1 MGNSLHREDFP
12 MPWHETHVMDERMS
26 FIVDWQ
32 RDEWSFAA
40 LCRRY
45 GVSRRTGYKWT
56 GRFEGFGIDG
66 LKDRSSAAHR
76 HPNQVEACVAE
87 AVIGVR
93 AAHPSWGPKK
103 IKAWLSMRRP
113 QTMWPA
119 QSTIAELLD
128 RRGLVRHR
136 RQRRHVP
143 AHDGPLSPALAA
155 NDVWGIDFKGWFRTG
170 NGARCEPLSLSDLAS
185 RYVLRVQA
193 LERIDGEQV
202 WPILETAF
210 FEFGL
215 PRVMRSDN
223 GAPFASVAAGGLSR
237 LGVRLIKAGV
247 VPERIEPGRPQQ
259 NGRHER
265 MHLTLKQETASP
277 PAQTLGQQQRR
288 FDAFRM
294 TFNEERPHE
303 ALGQT
308 PPAQHYDPPP
318 RPYSGRLREPDYA
331 DDQTVRRVRSN
342 GQIKWRGEHLFLSET
357 LTGEPVG
364 LSEIDDG
371 LFEVH
376 YGPISLGTIDRDCKF
391 TARKA
396 GTVVGLARQPQP
408 RG

>member
-1 MGNSLHREDFP
+1 
-12 MPWHETHVMDERMS
+12 MPWRETHVMDERMS

-32 RDEWSFAA
+32 REEWSFAA

-45 GVSRRTGYKWT
+45 GVSRKTGYEWT
-56 GRFEGFGIDG
+56 GRFEALGIDG

-103 IKAWLSMRRP
+103 IKAWLSMQRP

-136 RQRRHVP
+136 RKRRHVP
-143 AHDGPLSPALAA
+143 AHGAPLSPAIAA

-170 NGARCEPLSLSDLAS
+170 DGARCEPLSLSDLSS
-185 RYVLRVQA
+185 RYVLRLQA

-237 LGVRLIKAGV
+237 LGVRLIKAGI
-247 VPERIEPGRPQQ
+247 VPERIKPGRPQQ

-277 PAQTLGQQQRR
+277 PAQTLRQQQQR

-318 RPYSGRLREPDYA
+318 RPYSGRLCEPDYA

-342 GQIKWRGEHLFLSET
+342 GQIKWRGEHLFLSEA
-357 LTGEPVG
+357 LIGEPVG
-364 LSEIDDG
+364 LRETDDG
-371 LFEVH
+371 LFEVN
-376 YGPISLGTIDRDCKF
+376 YGPIILGTIDQDCKF

-396 GTVVGLARQPQP
+396 GTVAGLARKPQP